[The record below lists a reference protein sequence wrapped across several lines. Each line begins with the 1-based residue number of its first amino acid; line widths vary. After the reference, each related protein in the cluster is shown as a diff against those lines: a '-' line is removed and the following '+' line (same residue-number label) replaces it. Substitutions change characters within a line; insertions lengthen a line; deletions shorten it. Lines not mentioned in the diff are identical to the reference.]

1 VLCGRQA
8 PLLWCAGRAR
18 QWHARREIWRERTRG
33 PWRHIRLLAVGH
45 GEHAKFVG
53 PRMVFWRRAVWLSWN
68 PNVPQNVPQA
78 RRVSARDVEREGEFM
93 GMRSAS
99 DTQLLCLCGCAQ
111 VNQATK
117 LKAKAGRLQESAAEL
132 LDKAKTEKE
141 TAAALK
147 AK

>member
-1 VLCGRQA
+1 
-8 PLLWCAGRAR
+8 
-18 QWHARREIWRERTRG
+18 
-33 PWRHIRLLAVGH
+33 
-45 GEHAKFVG
+45 
-53 PRMVFWRRAVWLSWN
+53 MVFWRRAVWLSWN